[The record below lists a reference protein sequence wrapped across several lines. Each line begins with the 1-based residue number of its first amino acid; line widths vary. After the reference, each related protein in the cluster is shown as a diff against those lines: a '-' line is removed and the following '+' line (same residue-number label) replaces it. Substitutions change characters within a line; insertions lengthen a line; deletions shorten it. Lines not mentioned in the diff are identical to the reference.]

1 MIIDN
6 RLSCQLG
13 IAISFEPVD
22 NQLSVTSQI
31 PILTR
36 TEQVR
41 RAILHQILSGTLRP
55 GERLLEGK
63 LAKELGVSQATVNA
77 ALQDLHNQGL
87 VTKLLNR
94 STNVSRYTLADI
106 EKLFVVRLLLEPA
119 AVAALS
125 ANWSKEAEECLQEQ
139 VNQMRRAARTKDL
152 SKWGI
157 ADYTFHQEVYRFSG
171 NPYLLQASQAIA
183 AAPFAYILCDHLEA
197 LPTDYLA
204 MAEDH
209 QDVLTAISEGP
220 EAAAQ
225 VTRHHIELW
234 LDHSRRAL
242 PGVAAKSSP
251 SDLLETTRTL

>member
-1 MIIDN
+1 M
-6 RLSCQLG
+6 QL
-13 IAISFEPVD
+13 PV
-22 NQLSVTSQI
+22 
-31 PILTR
+31 LTR

-41 RAILHQILSGTLRP
+41 RAILHQILTGTLRP

-63 LAKELGVSQATVNA
+63 LSKELGVSQATVNA

-87 VTKLLNR
+87 VSKLLNR

-106 EKLFVVRLLLEPA
+106 EKLFAVRVLLEPA

-125 ANWSKEAEECLQEQ
+125 AIWSEEAQDSLQEQ

-157 ADYTFHQEVYRFSG
+157 ADYTFHQEIYRLSG
-171 NPYLLQASQAIA
+171 NPYLMQAGQAIA

-209 QDVLTAISEGP
+209 QEVLTAIAEGP
-220 EAAAQ
+220 EAAAR
-225 VTRHHIELW
+225 VTRHFLEEW
-234 LDHSRRAL
+234 LNHSRRAL
-242 PGVAAKSSP
+242 REVSANGSP
-251 SDLLETTRTL
+251 AGLQLTAQLKDPA

>member
-1 MIIDN
+1 M
-6 RLSCQLG
+6 QL
-13 IAISFEPVD
+13 PV
-22 NQLSVTSQI
+22 
-31 PILTR
+31 LTR

-63 LAKELGVSQATVNA
+63 LSKELGVSQATVNA

-87 VTKLLNR
+87 VSKLLNR
-94 STNVSRYTLADI
+94 STNVSRYTLSDI
-106 EKLFVVRLLLEPA
+106 EKLFAVRVLLEPA
-119 AVAALS
+119 AVAAVS
-125 ANWSKEAEECLQEQ
+125 ALWSEEARECLQEQ

-157 ADYTFHQEVYRFSG
+157 ADYTFHQEIYRLSG
-171 NPYLLQASQAIA
+171 NPYLMQAGQAIA

-209 QDVLTAISEGP
+209 QEVLTAIAEGP
-220 EAAAQ
+220 EAATR
-225 VTRHHIELW
+225 VTRHFLEEW
-234 LDHSRRAL
+234 LNHSRRAL
-242 PGVAAKSSP
+242 QDASVKISP
-251 SDLLETTRTL
+251 SDVQFAAQVKDVR